1 MRFPGL
7 RLRTPVLV
15 RWRHLGVALALV
27 CLAPVAR
34 AQGLSPVAEGGD
46 EEKPVAGERRPAPQ
60 AEPDSLSQ
68 LLASGAEVRPGGGE
82 LLYVRDENGKALV
95 SRLHCAIGDQCLVL
109 LPDGK
114 LNLVPRVDTRPSNKP
129 FQAADAQTMMA
140 RLRTGK
146 FSSFKTAASEHYLY
160 VYSCSEQFY
169 QSTRDILESL
179 YPGVIARLEQ
189 WDLQPTAPSVPLV
202 VMIFPNRQEF
212 DALKPM
218 PPEVAAYYSG
228 LSNHIVLY
236 EDPLLS
242 DRAPEFALKEASYTI
257 AHEGVHQ
264 ILHNVGIQQRLSGWP
279 AWLGEGLPEYFCPIN
294 VSSVVVNEQGAAL
307 PQRNLKWTRAGLVND
322 LRMAAL
328 LKMSSKSGDAIQR
341 IVNAPQ
347 LDADGYALAW
357 GLTHY
362 LAEKAKKPFGAY
374 LQEISRMGPLER
386 QEGED
391 SLFTKHFGSDF
402 AALETAVQRH
412 LTSGE
417 IQKSYRDPMIYQTHY
432 VVVHT
437 TKRGRTA
444 TVSVAITLSPGRA
457 REWKEQEEK
466 EQATSD
472 PGTIHAFRTQVCKT
486 RIEAEQIVK
495 KIGR

>member
-1 MRFPGL
+1 ML
-7 RLRTPVLV
+7 I
-15 RWRHLGVALALV
+15 GVAGSAD
-27 CLAPVAR
+27 
-34 AQGLSPVAEGGD
+34 AQGPRPDAGASD
-46 EEKPVAGERRPAPQ
+46 EERPVQGERRPAPQ
-60 AEPDSLSQ
+60 ADPDAIGQ
-68 LLASGAEVRPGGGE
+68 LLATGAEVRPGGGE
-82 LLYVRDENGKALV
+82 RLYVRDENGKALV
-95 SRLHCAIGDQCLVL
+95 SMLHCAIGDQCLVL
-109 LPDGK
+109 LPDGN
-114 LNLVPRVDTRPSNKP
+114 LNLVPRVDTRPANKP
-129 FQAADAQTMMA
+129 FLAADAPTMIN

-146 FSSFKTAASEHYLY
+146 FSNFKTATSQHYLY
-160 VYSCSEQFY
+160 VYACTEPFY

-179 YPGVIARLEQ
+179 YPGVIERLKQ
-189 WDLQPTAPSVPLV
+189 WGLQPTEPTIPLV

-228 LSNHIVLY
+228 LSNHVVLY

-242 DRAPEFALKEASYTI
+242 DRAPEFALKEASYTV

-294 VSSVVVNEQGAAL
+294 VSSVVVNEKGAAL
-307 PQRNLKWTRAGLVND
+307 PKRSLKWTRAGLVND
-322 LRMAAL
+322 LRMVSL
-328 LKMSSKSGDAIQR
+328 LRMSSTHGDTIKR

-362 LAEKAKKPFGAY
+362 LAEEAKKPFGAY
-374 LQEISRMGPLER
+374 LQEISQMGPLER
-386 QEGED
+386 QQGED
-391 SLFTKHFGSDF
+391 ELFTKHFGSDF
-402 AALETAVQRH
+402 AALESAVAKH

-417 IQKSYRDPMIYQTHY
+417 IQKQYRDPMIYQTHY

-437 TKRGRTA
+437 TKRGRSA

-457 REWKEQEEK
+457 REWKEKEEK
-466 EQATSD
+466 EQATSEA
-472 PGTIHAFRTQVCKT
+472 GTIHAFRTQVCKT
-486 RIEAEQIVK
+486 RLEAEQIIK